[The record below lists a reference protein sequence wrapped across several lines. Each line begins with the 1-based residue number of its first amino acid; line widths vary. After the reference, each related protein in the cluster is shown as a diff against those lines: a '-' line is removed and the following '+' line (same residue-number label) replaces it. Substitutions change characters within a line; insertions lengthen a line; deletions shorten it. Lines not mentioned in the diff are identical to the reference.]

1 MPVDSGTQPPRR
13 DRRPYHHTSLGFC
26 NPPGSPQRE
35 KRPSR
40 ALKFI
45 WRQRMHV
52 IRPELPT
59 DHVLPLATVQA
70 GLAAHAGVEAVTWLG
85 HAAFLLTLAGKTVLI
100 DPFLSEYAS
109 PIAGVGPRRFAPP
122 GLPVEKLPKIDV
134 LIVSHNHY
142 DHLDARTIEALPYKR
157 RIQVVVP
164 LGLGRFFRTRGFRHV
179 TELDWHQARDLGGL
193 NVTCVPAIHRS
204 ARGLHDR
211 NRTLW
216 AGFILESAERRVY
229 FGGDTGYG
237 TIFQETGR
245 RYGPFD
251 LALLG
256 IGCYAPRAAMH
267 MNHADPEEAI
277 QIALDLGAR
286 HVMGMHWG
294 TIIMTEEPVFEPPE
308 RFRAAADA
316 AGYGPDQAW
325 LLHIGETRAVPHGA
339 IAGQSD
345 TVVKAA

>member
-1 MPVDSGTQPPRR
+1 MPLDSDVERPRR
-13 DRRPYHHTSLGFC
+13 DRRPHHHTGLGFC
-26 NPPGSPQRE
+26 NPPGSPKRQ
-35 KRPSR
+35 KRPNR

-52 IRPELPT
+52 IRPTLPT
-59 DHVLPLATVQA
+59 DHVLPLETVEA
-70 GLAAHAGVEAVTWLG
+70 GLAAHAGTEAVTWLG
-85 HAAFLLTLAGKTVLI
+85 HAAFLLRLAGKTVLI

-109 PIAGVGPRRFAPP
+109 PLQGVGPRRFAPP
-122 GLPVEKLPKIDV
+122 GLPVERLPRIDV

-142 DHLDARTIEALPYKR
+142 DHLDARTIEALPHKR

-179 TELDWHQARDLGGL
+179 TELDWHHAVALDGL
-193 NVTCVPAIHRS
+193 QVTCVPAIHRS

-216 AGFILESAERRVY
+216 AGFVLESAERRVY

-237 TIFQETGR
+237 AIFEDSGR

-286 HVMGMHWG
+286 HVMAMHWG
-294 TIIMTEEPVFEPPE
+294 TIIMTEEPPFEPPE
-308 RFRAAADA
+308 RFRTAAEA
-316 AGYGPDQAW
+316 AGFSADRAW
-325 LLHIGETRAVPHGA
+325 LLHIGETRTVPQGA
-339 IAGQSD
+339 IARE
-345 TVVKAA
+345 AATRAA

>member
-1 MPVDSGTQPPRR
+1 MQSGSGAKPPGRA
-13 DRRPYHHTSLGFC
+13 RRPHHHTSLGFR
-26 NPPGSPQRE
+26 NPPGSPSRQR
-35 KRPSR
+35 RPNR
-40 ALKFI
+40 ALKFL
-45 WRQRMHV
+45 WRQRVHV
-52 IRPELPT
+52 IRPVVPT
-59 DHVLPLATVQA
+59 DHVLPLDAVEA
-70 GLAAHAGVEAVTWLG
+70 GLARHDGVESVTWLG
-85 HAAFLLTLAGKTVLI
+85 HAAFLLHLAGKIVLI

-109 PIAGVGPRRFAPP
+109 PIPGVGPRRFAPP
-122 GLPVEKLPKIDV
+122 GLPVDRLPPIDV

-142 DHLDARTIEALPYKR
+142 DHLDARTIEALPHKG

-179 TELDWHQARDLGGL
+179 TEMDWHQAKMLDGLG
-193 NVTCVPAIHRS
+193 VTCVPAIHRS
-204 ARGLHDR
+204 ARGLTDR

-216 AGFILESAERRVY
+216 AGFVLESAERRVY

-237 TIFQETGR
+237 AVFHETGR

-277 QIALDLGAR
+277 RIARDLGAR

-294 TIIMTEEPVFEPPE
+294 TIIMTEEPPFEPPT
-308 RFRAAADA
+308 RFRAAAAA
-316 AGYGPDQAW
+316 AGYRPEQAW
-325 LLHIGETRAVPHGA
+325 LLHIGETRAVPRGA
-339 IAGQSD
+339 VA
-345 TVVKAA
+345 VKGVRAA

>member
-1 MPVDSGTQPPRR
+1 MPIDFDTKARR
-13 DRRPYHHTSLGFC
+13 RIRRPYHHTSLGFC
-26 NPPGSPQRE
+26 NPPGSPERE
-35 KRPSR
+35 KRPNR

-52 IRPELPT
+52 VRPELTT
-59 DHVLPLATVQA
+59 DHVLPLEQVEA
-70 GLAAHAGVEAVTWLG
+70 GLAAHAGAEAVTWLG
-85 HAAFLLTLAGKTVLI
+85 HAAFLLRLAGKTVLI
-100 DPFLSEYAS
+100 DPFLSDYAS
-109 PIAGVGPRRFAPP
+109 PIQGVGPRRFAPP

-157 RIQVVVP
+157 RIRVVVP
-164 LGLGRFFRTRGFRHV
+164 LGLGRFFRIRGFRHV
-179 TELDWHQARDLGGL
+179 TELDWHQDVALDGL
-193 NVTCVPAIHRS
+193 KVTCVPAIHRS
-204 ARGLHDR
+204 ARFIHDR

-237 TIFQETGR
+237 AVFEDTGR

-267 MNHADPEEAI
+267 MNHANPEEAV

-286 HVMGMHWG
+286 HVAAMHWG
-294 TIIMTEEPVFEPPE
+294 TILMTEEPAFEPPE
-308 RFRAAADA
+308 RFRAAADT
-316 AGYGPDQAW
+316 AGYGPERGW
-325 LLHIGETRAVPHGA
+325 LLQIGETRAVPQGA
-339 IAGQSD
+339 VTG
-345 TVVKAA
+345 KAATARAA